1 MNRYS
6 LALLLFCISI
16 ATVWPQETEKKKNSV
31 QLTGKLQTDIHF
43 PQSDDSDQGKE
54 YDSKVLSNTFAD
66 LNLNSDYVDAG
77 LRFEMYKKPLP
88 GFEAEY
94 EGLGVPFFYVKGKYN
109 KLQLTLGNFYEQF
122 GSGLIFRT
130 YEDRG
135 LGIDN
140 SLRGALLTYNTGIVN
155 LKGLY
160 CYQRNYWKY
169 TKESVKGLDAEIYMS
184 EWIDRLK
191 ENDIRMIF
199 GSSFVSKYQQSELIM
214 ASLSER
220 LNLPEHV
227 GAFASRIRLQKN
239 KVSVMTEFA
248 VKANDPNS
256 ENSYI
261 YKNGHAF
268 LLSGS
273 YSRKGLGLIL
283 QVKRSDNMGFKS
295 QRTAQGRM
303 LNINHFPAFCKQHSY
318 ALAALY
324 PYATQANGE
333 WAFNSD
339 IVYSIKKGT
348 FIGGKTGID
357 VNANFS
363 RVNAIKKNFAYG
375 GTSALPGTDGYT
387 SGFFQVD
394 KEVYYQDFNVSISK
408 KISKTFAL
416 NTMYMNQMYNQQAI
430 EGHANNG
437 KIVYSN
443 IFVVEGKY
451 KLSKKYTLR
460 SELQYL
466 NTQQDEGN
474 WTFGLLEFT
483 MLPSFTFTVSDMYNN
498 GSTNKHYYMI
508 ASAYAHNAHRFQLSW
523 GRTRA
528 GFNCS
533 GGVCRYTP
541 ESKGLMV
548 SYFMSF

>member
-1 MNRYS
+1 MNRYN
-6 LALLLFCISI
+6 LALLLFCVSI
-16 ATVWPQETEKKKNSV
+16 ANVWSQETEKKKFSV

-66 LNLNSDYVDAG
+66 LNLNSDHMDAG

-140 SLRGALLTYNTGIVN
+140 SLRGALLTYNSGNIN
-155 LKGLY
+155 IKGLFG
-160 CYQRNYWKY
+160 YQRNYWKY
-169 TKESVKGLDAEIYMS
+169 TKESVKGIDAEIYLS
-184 EWIDRLK
+184 EWIDFLK
-191 ENDIRMIF
+191 DNNIRMIV
-199 GSSFVSKYQQSELIM
+199 GSSFVSKYQQNELIM
-214 ASLSER
+214 ASMFEKF
-220 LNLPEHV
+220 NLPEHI
-227 GAFASRIRLQKN
+227 GAFASRLRLQKN
-239 KVSVMTEFA
+239 KVSLMTEFA
-248 VKANDPNS
+248 LKANDPNS
-256 ENSYI
+256 ENNYI

-273 YSRKGLGLIL
+273 FSQKGLGLIL
-283 QVKRSDNMGFKS
+283 QVKRSDNMGFKT

-318 ALAALY
+318 ALSALY

-333 WAFNSD
+333 WAVNGD
-339 IVYSIKKGT
+339 LIYNIKKGT
-348 FIGGKTGID
+348 LIGGKTGLD

-387 SGFFQVD
+387 SGFFKVD
-394 KEVYYQDFNVSISK
+394 KEIYYQDFNVSISK
-408 KISKTFAL
+408 KISKAFTM
-416 NTMYMNQMYNQQAI
+416 NTMYMNQIYNQQTI

-437 KIVYSN
+437 KMVYSN
-443 IFVVEGKY
+443 IYVVEGKY
-451 KLSKKYTLR
+451 KLSKKHTLR

-466 NTQQDEGN
+466 NTQQDKGS

-483 MLPSFTFTVSDMYNN
+483 MLPSFTFTLTDMYNKDA
-498 GSTNKHYYMI
+498 GNKHYFMI
-508 ASAYAHNAHRFQLSW
+508 ASAFAHNAHRLQLSY

-541 ESKGLMV
+541 ESKGLMI
-548 SYFMSF
+548 SYLMSF

>member
-1 MNRYS
+1 
-6 LALLLFCISI
+6 
-16 ATVWPQETEKKKNSV
+16 
-31 QLTGKLQTDIHF
+31 
-43 PQSDDSDQGKE
+43 
-54 YDSKVLSNTFAD
+54 
-66 LNLNSDYVDAG
+66 
-77 LRFEMYKKPLP
+77 
-88 GFEAEY
+88 
-94 EGLGVPFFYVKGKYN
+94 
-109 KLQLTLGNFYEQF
+109 
-122 GSGLIFRT
+122 
-130 YEDRG
+130 
-135 LGIDN
+135 
-140 SLRGALLTYNTGIVN
+140 
-155 LKGLY
+155 
-160 CYQRNYWKY
+160 
-169 TKESVKGLDAEIYMS
+169 
-184 EWIDRLK
+184 
-191 ENDIRMIF
+191 
-199 GSSFVSKYQQSELIM
+199 
-214 ASLSER
+214 
-220 LNLPEHV
+220 
-227 GAFASRIRLQKN
+227 
-239 KVSVMTEFA
+239 
-248 VKANDPNS
+248 
-256 ENSYI
+256 
-261 YKNGHAF
+261 
-268 LLSGS
+268 
-273 YSRKGLGLIL
+273 
-283 QVKRSDNMGFKS
+283 MGFKS
-295 QRTAQGRM
+295 QRTSQGRM

-430 EGHANNG
+430 EWHANNG

-498 GSTNKHYYMI
+498 GATNKHYYMI
-508 ASAYAHNAHRFQLSW
+508 ASAYAHNAHRIQLSW